1 MALSKRQLAESDIYR
16 LRQAIRQMFRGL
28 GNLDL
33 TPEDRAA
40 VVKSIEALRDL
51 LTQEIE
57 RFERGNDGSPP
68 LSPTLDD

>member
-16 LRQAIRQMFRGL
+16 LRQAMRQMFRGL
-28 GNLDL
+28 SNLDL

-40 VVKSIEALRDL
+40 TVKSIEALRDL

-57 RFERGNDGSPP
+57 RFERSD
-68 LSPTLDD
+68 